1 MLTIAGGRC
10 NIFLIYNGEKE
21 RKGNYTGSGEVW
33 ISRKKPYLWE
43 NIRFYLTLCQVFD
56 INKNDVF

>member
-33 ISRKKPYLWE
+33 ISKKKALFMGKYKILLDFVPG
-43 NIRFYLTLCQVFD
+43 F
-56 INKNDVF
+56 